1 VAVIGLLAVRRLRA
15 TRSWGPGSVLVE
27 LSVVEQ
33 RYRAV
38 LAVLAGESVTEVAA
52 QVGVARQ
59 TVHTWLARY
68 RDEGLGGLM
77 DRSHRP
83 EFCPHQA
90 PVEVETAVCEL
101 RREHPRWGS
110 RRLAHELGRVGM
122 APVPSASTVYR
133 ILVRHGLVDAKA
145 RRRRREDY
153 KRWERDAPMALWQ
166 LDIVG
171 GVFLA
176 DGTEV
181 KVVTGVDDHSRFC
194 VIAHACVRATG
205 RAVCMAFAPALERYG
220 VPEEV
225 LTDNG
230 RQFTARFGKGGE
242 VLFDRICRDNG
253 IVHRLTQPASP
264 TTTGKVERFHQT
276 LRRDLLADHG
286 PFEDLDDVQSVLD
299 RWVAEDY
306 NTRRP
311 HRSLDMASP
320 AERFAPVPQLEREAL
335 PLRLPPAL
343 VGVPT
348 PAGHQPEPEPEPVLP
363 PPPPL
368 ATPGAVEFDRV
379 VPASGNMY
387 LAGRQFW
394 LGPTRAGITVTFW
407 ANCDVI
413 HLTAGGA
420 RIKSVRSHLST
431 ADIARLAATGGRP
444 AGPPP
449 LPPPDSPGAAV
460 EVDRIVSTGGT
471 VSLAG
476 QPVLAAEILAGQRV
490 TVRIDESILAYS
502 DAETRQ
508 LLRTRPSPFT
518 YQQARRLRGARPAG
532 PPPRPSLEPVRVQ
545 RRASNSGVIM
555 VVGQKVALGRA
566 HAHTVVTVY
575 VAERTLTIETGDGDI
590 RTVARTTTQP
600 VRNIRPMRPRK
611 TAP

>member
-15 TRSWGPGSVLVE
+15 TCSWGPGSVLVE

-38 LAVLAGESVTEVAA
+38 LAVLAGESVIEVSAH
-52 QVGVARQ
+52 VGVSRQ

-68 RDEGLGGLM
+68 RDEGLGGLV

-90 PVEVETAVCEL
+90 PIEVEAAVCEL

-110 RRLAHELGRVGM
+110 RRLAHELGRSGM
-122 APVPSASTVYR
+122 VPVPSASTVYR

-176 DGTEV
+176 DGREV

-205 RAVCMAFAPALERYG
+205 RAVCLAFARALERFG

-230 RQFTARFGKGGE
+230 RQFTARFGRGGE

-276 LRRDLLADHG
+276 LRRDLLADHD
-286 PFEDLDDVQSVLD
+286 PFIDLEDVQAALD
-299 RWVAEDY
+299 RWVADDY

-311 HRSLDMASP
+311 HRSLDMAPP
-320 AERFAPVPQLEREAL
+320 AERFVPVPHEEREAL
-335 PLRLPPAL
+335 PLQLPPAL
-343 VGVPT
+343 MTIPAPT
-348 PAGHQPEPEPEPVLP
+348 ANEAEAEPVPLP
-363 PPPPL
+363 RPPL
-368 ATPGAVEFDRV
+368 VTPGAVEFDRV
-379 VPASGNMY
+379 VPASGNMFV
-387 LAGRQFW
+387 AGRQFW
-394 LGPTRAGITVTFW
+394 LGPARAGITVTFW
-407 ANCDVI
+407 ADFDVI
-413 HLTAGGA
+413 HVTAGGA
-420 RIKSVRSHLST
+420 RLKSVRSHLSV
-431 ADIARLAATGGRP
+431 ADIGRLAATGGRP

-471 VSLAG
+471 VSLLG

-490 TVRIDESILAYS
+490 TVRIDDTTLTYF
-502 DAETRQ
+502 DAATRQ

-518 YQQARRLRGARPAG
+518 YDQARRLRGARPAG
-532 PPPRPSLEPVRVQ
+532 PPPRPSLEPIRVQ

-566 HAHTVVTVY
+566 HAHTTVTVY
-575 VAERTLTIETGDGDI
+575 VADTTLTIETGDGDT
-590 RTVARTTTQP
+590 RTVARTTNQP
-600 VRNIRPMRPRK
+600 VRNIRPLRPRK
-611 TAP
+611 AAP